1 MSGTVEKMLFNSRFE
16 ILISALDRE
25 IPLLPFPSDFKRVYD
40 TDEEHDVILDDAL
53 ADCMSLLRQLRY
65 RKPLDRM
72 RHFLNLRTL
81 VRQLIALRFWKS
93 ALNLSVK
100 LIALLHDFRIYLPNE
115 FLLDLIVAYA
125 THALLLGA
133 NSQLSEAQ
141 TACERAL
148 SLTKQ
153 LGREA
158 NTHPI
163 YPLVHR
169 IAAYFV
175 DDITARLTYLL
186 EAAQYY
192 RSILPS
198 SLETLP
204 CAETLSSIG
213 RCYLKQ
219 QKPLLAIEVLEE
231 AKEIFCGTPSTPP
244 DDLIICFIRLGRAF
258 QATGQL
264 KRANEILEKAYHALE
279 CAKETSLNEL
289 LARVRQEHG
298 IPSSVSAQS
307 DPVIL
312 LPSIYQAEGSV
323 ANKRTCIS
331 SPTSS
336 FSCCDVL
343 ML

>member
-1 MSGTVEKMLFNSRFE
+1 MSGTIEKRLFNSRFE

-25 IPLLPFPSDFKRVYD
+25 IPLLPFPPDFKRVYD
-40 TDEEHDVILDDAL
+40 AEEEHDVILDDAL

-81 VRQLIALRFWKS
+81 ARQLIALRFWAS
-93 ALNLSVK
+93 ALTLSIK
-100 LIALLHDFRIYLPNE
+100 LIALLHDFRIYLPSE

-133 NSQLSEAQ
+133 NSQLPEAQ

-148 SLTKQ
+148 TLTKQ
-153 LGREA
+153 LGKEA

-163 YPLVHR
+163 YPLIHR

-175 DDITARLTYLL
+175 DDITPRLNYLL
-186 EAAQYY
+186 EAARYY
-192 RSILPS
+192 KSILPS
-198 SLETLP
+198 SLELYTLP

-219 QKPLLAIEVLEE
+219 QKPLLAIGVLEE
-231 AKEIFCGTPSTPP
+231 ANQIFCSTPSAPP

-264 KRANEILEKAYHALE
+264 SRANEVLARAYHALE

-307 DPVIL
+307 DPVIM
-312 LPSIYQAEGSV
+312 LPSVYRAEYSI
-323 ANKRTCIS
+323 ANSRTYIS
-331 SPTSS
+331 HSTSS
-336 FSCCDVL
+336 FL
-343 ML
+343 AATF